1 METVSPS
8 PKHPLLIVSYSFE
21 FSNCARTAIM
31 FRVSEDVAKSRVV
44 KKCAVWSGV
53 AKSELADAT
62 ETETVIRN

>member
-1 METVSPS
+1 MEIVSLTPT
-8 PKHPLLIVSYSFE
+8 HPLLEVSYSFE

-31 FRVSEDVAKSRVV
+31 FRVSEDVAKSRVG

-62 ETETVIRN
+62 ETKTVI

>member
-1 METVSPS
+1 
-8 PKHPLLIVSYSFE
+8 
-21 FSNCARTAIM
+21 M

>member
-1 METVSPS
+1 METVSPCS
-8 PKHPLLIVSYSFE
+8 KCSLLVLSYSFE

-31 FRVSEDVAKSRVV
+31 FRVSEDVAKSRVE

-62 ETETVIRN
+62 ETVTGNRN